1 VRLAK
6 RAASWSRARC
16 LSTKRRSGKT
26 WFAGGPAGLMSFR
39 REMREL
45 TGTKVTN
52 LCKRSAMREPDT
64 IPLDKK
70 DNRPIAAFDVD
81 GTLTWADSFVLFLR
95 FVAGRFG
102 FVVKMV
108 QLMPIFLAYRLGG
121 VPRSAV
127 KEKTLHVFLA
137 GMSAEAYL
145 ARCRAFAQTIY
156 PIIARPDAVARLRAH
171 LGVRD
176 QVALVSASL
185 RDYLVAWA
193 EELGVDHVLASEVEI
208 VDGRLTG
215 RLSGDNCWGP
225 GKLAAIQANF
235 GATPLVAAYG
245 DSRGDKEM
253 LAAAQNPSF
262 RIFEEAPRN
271 RILQLF
277 SLEAGNHMELR
288 LTNRL

>member
-1 VRLAK
+1 
-6 RAASWSRARC
+6 
-16 LSTKRRSGKT
+16 
-26 WFAGGPAGLMSFR
+26 MSFPHK
-39 REMREL
+39 MRVF
-45 TGTKVTN
+45 TGTKDTN

-108 QLMPIFLAYRLGG
+108 QLIPTFLAYRLGG
-121 VPRSAV
+121 VSRSTV
-127 KEKTLHVFLA
+127 KERTLHVFLA

-185 RDYLVAWA
+185 RDYLAVWA

-208 VDGRLTG
+208 VNGKLTG
-215 RLSGDNCWGP
+215 RLLGDNCWGP

-235 GATPLVAAYG
+235 GAAPLVAAYG
-245 DSRGDKEM
+245 DTHGDKEM
-253 LAAAQNPSF
+253 LAAAQNPGF
-262 RIFEEAPRN
+262 RIFEEAPRD
-271 RILQLF
+271 RFFLLF
-277 SLEAGNHMELR
+277 SLYAGNHMER
-288 LTNRL
+288 SPTNRL

>member
-1 VRLAK
+1 
-6 RAASWSRARC
+6 
-16 LSTKRRSGKT
+16 
-26 WFAGGPAGLMSFR
+26 MSPKHK
-39 REMREL
+39 MREL
-45 TGTKVTN
+45 TGTKDTN
-52 LCKRSAMREPDT
+52 LCKRQAMREPDT

-70 DNRPIAAFDVD
+70 DNRPVAAFDVD

-108 QLMPIFLAYRLGG
+108 QLIPIFLAYRLGG

-127 KEKTLHVFLA
+127 KEKTLQVFLA
-137 GMSAEAYL
+137 GMSAEDYL
-145 ARCRAFAQTIY
+145 ARCRAFAQAIY
-156 PIIARPDAVARLRAH
+156 PIIARPDALARLRAH

-185 RDYLVAWA
+185 RDYLAVWA

-208 VDGRLTG
+208 VNGKLTG
-215 RLSGDNCWGP
+215 RLLGDNCWGP
-225 GKLAAIQANF
+225 SKLAAIQANF
-235 GATPLVAAYG
+235 GAAPLVAAYG
-245 DSRGDKEM
+245 DTRGDKEM
-253 LAAAQNPSF
+253 LAAAQNPGF

-271 RILQLF
+271 RFFHLF
-277 SLEAGNHMELR
+277 SLYAGKHMERR